1 MRKVP
6 KVALEAKEITKR
18 CAGNKESIRVQ
29 KLKNDKLIIIMII
42 MIIDKS
48 INHKPLRLT
57 PSKIAKL
64 GMLAERVHSFFGGSA
79 AKTS

>member
-29 KLKNDKLIIIMII
+29 KLKNDKLIII